1 MFADSGIV
9 GGMRLGDDSKY
20 GCAFRKPLLPC
31 KSGAPIDSSHPE
43 NVTKIAKKMDLEPE
57 VEVGKLLGEY
67 TFASNYF
74 VIPREGMCKP
84 SERIF
89 KVDPATR
96 KCEIIQKRGVDR
108 LQMIQMPYGGDK
120 TVSAFFR
127 KSAYNPATF
136 NFYSFG
142 RHILEAIALET
153 LKGVAHRDLHTANI
167 LLDEHNVPRI
177 IDYGMGYIHERTDP
191 SDMLDYSFNPRFP
204 QRPPEIDLWLAK
216 DSRVPMQTAVNRIL
230 NEKRGIMPI
239 AFYSGSTPFAQR
251 QELMIYIEKSAA
263 FRDGLLK
270 QWMDSYWHKYDAWA
284 VGNMLLSQYHK
295 MVMHPGFARNKAVAV
310 QKTKI
315 VSALRALTRLS
326 PIERADAVEALRL
339 WAPDSAVLRLKK
351 AQEWLGGQK

>member
-1 MFADSGIV
+1 MFADSEFV
-9 GGMRLGDDSKY
+9 GGLRLGDDSKY

-31 KSGAPIDSSHPE
+31 KSGKPLDAAHPE
-43 NVTKIAKKMDLEPE
+43 NVTKIAKKRDLEPE

-96 KCEIIQKRGVDR
+96 KCEIIQKRGLDR
-108 LQMIQMPYGGDK
+108 LQMIQMPYGGDR

-127 KSAYNPATF
+127 KSIYNPATF
-136 NFYSFG
+136 DFYAFG
-142 RHILEAIALET
+142 KHLLEAIALET

-167 LLDEHNVPRI
+167 LLDGDNVPRI
-177 IDYGMGYIHERTDP
+177 IDYGMAYIHGHTDP
-191 SDMLDYSFNPRFP
+191 GDMLEYAFNPRFP
-204 QRPPEIDLWLAK
+204 QRPPEVDLWLAK
-216 DSRVPMQTAVNRIL
+216 DSRVSMPTAVNRIL

-239 AFYSGSTPFAQR
+239 TFYSGDNPFTQR
-251 QELMIYIEKSAA
+251 KQLMDYIERSAA
-263 FRDGLLK
+263 FREGRLSE
-270 QWMDSYWHKYDAWA
+270 WMASYWHKYDAWA

-295 MVMHPGFARNKAVAV
+295 MVMHPGFERNRAVV
-310 QKTKI
+310 GQKTKI
-315 VSALRALTRLS
+315 VGALRTLTRLS

-351 AQEWLGGQK
+351 AQEWLTARG

>member
-1 MFADSGIV
+1 MFADNGIV

-31 KSGAPIDSSHPE
+31 KSGQPLDPSHPE
-43 NVTKIAKKMDLEPE
+43 NVTKIAKKMDLQPE

-84 SERIF
+84 SGRIF
-89 KVDPATR
+89 QVDPATR
-96 KCEIIQKRGVDR
+96 GCEIIQKRGVDR

-127 KSAYNPATF
+127 KSVYNPATF
-136 NFYSFG
+136 DFYSFG
-142 RHILEAIALET
+142 RHLLEAIALET

-167 LLDEHNVPRI
+167 LLDENDVPRI
-177 IDYGMGYIHERTDP
+177 IDYGMAYIHGKTDP
-191 SDMLDYSFNPRFP
+191 SDMLEYSFNPRFP
-204 QRPPEIDLWLAK
+204 QRPPEVDLWLAK
-216 DSRVPMQTAVNRIL
+216 SANVPMNTAVNRIL
-230 NEKRGIMPI
+230 SEKRGILPI
-239 AFYSGSTPFAQR
+239 AFYSGAPPAVQR
-251 QELMIYIEKSAA
+251 QELMGYINKSAA
-263 FRDGLLK
+263 FRQGALYE
-270 QWMDSYWHKYDAWA
+270 WMDSYWHKYDAWA

-295 MVMHPGFARNKAVAV
+295 MAMHPGFARNKLVV
-310 QKTKI
+310 GQKAKI
-315 VSALRALTRLS
+315 VAALRALTRLS

-339 WAPDSAVLRLKK
+339 WAPDSAVLRLRK